1 MISHWMVS
9 ISLLIMAGGVGMAIG
24 GWIAERKVTVDGQRV
39 RLQQLEVEVKK
50 PKEDIKKQAEEPVNS
65 VDWWR
70 KWENGMIDGYRW
82 NRWWLISQTWDT
94 WDMLGRRSGHVIR
107 SSGHQWCLS
116 DPVATGKPTWGQELI
131 MQNAALLY
139 GEAGNVEECGFLC
152 LNGI

>member
-1 MISHWMVS
+1 MSSHWMVS
-9 ISLLIMAGGVGMAIG
+9 ISLLIMAGRLWDGHWWMNRCL
-24 GWIAERKVTVDGQRV
+24 RKVTVDGQRV
-39 RLQQLEVEVKK
+39 RLQLEIEVKK

-70 KWENGMIDGYRW
+70 KWMNMLWYDRWQMQMVADFSNLGY
-82 NRWWLISQTWDT
+82 
-94 WDMLGRRSGHVIR
+94 LGHGTQKGHVIR
-107 SSGHQWCLS
+107 SSGHQWS
-116 DPVATGKPTWGQELI
+116 RGRKRWGQELI